1 MNRSVLG
8 AVSTNYIPKE
18 LLFTLEPG
26 LPLVEVEVEV
36 CLCEL
41 GGERAFSLVP
51 VTKM

>member
-26 LPLVEVEVEV
+26 LPLVEVEV